1 MTALF
6 SPKVDYIFKKIF
18 GSEAHPQILISFL
31 NACLKNDVII
41 KSVKINNTEM
51 TKEFIENNFSRLD
64 ILATTSL
71 GEVINIEMQRA
82 DEKNMVKRSLYY
94 WSKAFTNS
102 YAGKSEYEKLP
113 RTVCINILDFKLLD
127 EIAFHNTYLLYNKK
141 NKNLLIDTLELHFI
155 ELPKLSDN
163 NEIDELSSWANF
175 INDPDSPQALDA
187 EIKMP
192 ILHEARTE
200 LARLSRDPKEA
211 ELYRQRQ
218 NAISDKNNA
227 LLAAAKQGKIEGMK
241 EGEVKGVERVAKTLK
256 QNGVDA
262 QTISQSTGLT
272 IDQIRKL

>member
-6 SPKVDYIFKKIF
+6 SPKVDYVFKKIF
-18 GSEAHPQILISFL
+18 GSESHPQILISFL

-41 KSVKINNTEM
+41 KAVKINNTEI
-51 TKEFIENNFSRLD
+51 TKEFIENSFSRLD
-64 ILATTSL
+64 ILATTNL

-127 EIAFHNTYLLYNKK
+127 EAEFHNTYLLYNKK

-155 ELPKLSDN
+155 ELPKLSEN
-163 NEIDELSSWANF
+163 SEINELSSWANF
-175 INDPDSPQALDA
+175 IDDPDSPQALDA
-187 EIKMP
+187 EMKMP

-200 LARLSRDPKEA
+200 LSRLSRDPKEA
-211 ELYRQRQ
+211 EIYRQRQ

-227 LLAAAKQGKIEGMK
+227 LLAATEKGIQQGKTKGIK
-241 EGEVKGVERVAKTLK
+241 EGVEKVAKNLK
-256 QNGVDA
+256 ENGLDIES
-262 QTISQSTGLT
+262 ISKATGLT
-272 IDQIRKL
+272 TGQISKL